1 MRCSLLARFAIL
13 LLTTCRDAW
22 VGAFSPLNHGRTS
35 LRSMAHSMT
44 LAASVEV
51 GDTILVV
58 GGTSGIGQLVTQ
70 KLAAAGISVR
80 ATSRDKARGED
91 ILGNN
96 PNIQVVALD
105 LLQNDTASLQDA
117 MKDVVAV
124 VITVGTTAFP
134 TMKWRG
140 GNNPVAIDKDAVA
153 RLAVAAATESNVQK
167 VVLVT
172 SVGVD
177 RTADMPF
184 KMLNLFGVLDAK
196 KAGEESVKMA
206 ASTGSGFDYVIVRPG
221 RLVGGPFTNL
231 DVAKLLQIQGGAEN
245 GVEVALGDALLG
257 DCKRDACAECIVQCL
272 TNVAAANV
280 EFSIVSN
287 DERALTDDEW
297 TLSFQTMLGAAA
309 KQERR

>member
-1 MRCSLLARFAIL
+1 
-13 LLTTCRDAW
+13 
-22 VGAFSPLNHGRTS
+22 
-35 LRSMAHSMT
+35 MAHSMT